1 MSPQSSSPGG
11 GGPVPWTWNISLAQ
25 KMSPPGALSLWYDS
39 NTSISA
45 VTQPADWQLSGSL
58 SSPGLMWFF
67 SLILFRQQ
75 YEVPLSMEELSNSV
89 WKWIKLLFYFF
100 FSSQLSFLHW
110 FILCIFKEMFVHINY
125 RLFQAISSLG
135 IENFSGIKAVT
146 LVLARKGNAGF

>member
-1 MSPQSSSPGG
+1 
-11 GGPVPWTWNISLAQ
+11 
-25 KMSPPGALSLWYDS
+25 
-39 NTSISA
+39 
-45 VTQPADWQLSGSL
+45 
-58 SSPGLMWFF
+58 MWFF

-89 WKWIKLLFYFF
+89 WKWIKLSFYFF

-125 RLFQAISSLG
+125 RLFQDISSLG